1 MTNAHK
7 DWVCSLNV
15 VPVYDVIA
23 SGCRS
28 GVLKMWHTD
37 SFTQLGIRIHFF
49 VIHDLQLRF
58 SILHFSDAF
67 GESPLYL
74 VNYF

>member
-15 VPVYDVIA
+15 VPKYDVIT

-28 GVLKMWHTD
+28 GNLKTWHAE
-37 SFTQLGIRIHFF
+37 SFTQLGIRI
-49 VIHDLQLRF
+49 VVVR
-58 SILHFSDAF
+58 DA
-67 GESPLYL
+67 L
-74 VNYF
+74 